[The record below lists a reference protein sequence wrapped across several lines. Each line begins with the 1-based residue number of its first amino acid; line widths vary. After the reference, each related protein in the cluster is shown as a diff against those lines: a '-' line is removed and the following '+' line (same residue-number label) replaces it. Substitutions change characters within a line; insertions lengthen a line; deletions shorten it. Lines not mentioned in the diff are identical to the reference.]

1 MIDPTTFAILALATG
16 LAAFIQGAIGIG
28 FALVVAPVLGVLEPQ
43 LLPVALL
50 VLMLPLNLF
59 VALRE
64 RDAIDWRGSAWI
76 SAGRLPGTLLG
87 LWILVLL
94 SAEGLNQLVGAS
106 TVLAVLVAL
115 FAPVFRPG
123 PGSCVSVGMIT
134 GVTETATGVGGPPL
148 ALLYQ
153 HRPGPELRSTIACCF
168 LVGELVSLAILAIA
182 GKVTMEQLGWA
193 LALVPPLLVGSVAS
207 RMIHQ
212 RIDAR
217 RLRQGVLL
225 FALISGIWLML
236 PT

>member
-1 MIDPTTFAILALATG
+1 MIAPAIFAVVALATMV
-16 LAAFIQGAIGIG
+16 AAFVQGAIGIG
-28 FALVVAPVLGVLEPQ
+28 FALIVAPVMGLLVPQ

-64 RDAIDWRGSAWI
+64 RDAIDWKGSAWI
-76 SAGRLPGTLLG
+76 SVGRLPGTLLG
-87 LWILVLL
+87 LWVLL
-94 SAEGLNQLVGAS
+94 ILSADGLNQLIGAS
-106 TVLAVLVAL
+106 TVLAVLAAL

-123 PGSCVSVGMIT
+123 PGACVSVGMIT

-168 LVGELVSLAILAIA
+168 LVGELISLIILAVA
-182 GKVTMEQLGWA
+182 GKVNAEQLWWA

-207 RMIHQ
+207 RVVHQ

-225 FALISGIWLML
+225 FALVSGIFLML
-236 PT
+236 PL